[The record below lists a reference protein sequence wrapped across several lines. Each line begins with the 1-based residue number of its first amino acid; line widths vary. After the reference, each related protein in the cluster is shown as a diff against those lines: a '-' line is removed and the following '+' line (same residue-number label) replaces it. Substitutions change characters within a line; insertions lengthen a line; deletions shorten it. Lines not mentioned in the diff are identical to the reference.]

1 METIRRITRSGV
13 CLRVLLL
20 AAFTV
25 TITAQKPAPEVFT
38 LTVPNGPILTRLNAS
53 VTLPCELSPL
63 FNVEP
68 LEVRWYRSENSN
80 SPALLY
86 KDHKIQEAPVDP
98 RYRGRVSLTGG
109 LERGNVSLTLERVTL
124 EDRGEYVCHVSNER
138 WYEKANVYLSMN
150 VTGSAPVLSVASGG
164 GGQVNVT
171 CSSEGWSPQPKLT
184 WRNKEGTE
192 IKNEHVLFT
201 SDSQGLL
208 SVSSWLLYSPS
219 DSDWL
224 SCTISLSGE
233 KRESRIMPRAPMEGH
248 WSLGAFMTLLF
259 INLLVIFT
267 LIGLFIWNKKTGS
280 IRLSTSEK
288 NDNAEGKT
296 ESNERPAEEEN
307 LLEEGVKKTDMETE
321 TQTEFF
327 LKESATQTALRESF
341 PKVDIT
347 LDPRTAHSSQAVS
360 CCKKMVHCKKEGDH
374 ASTAHFVL
382 SENKFSSGQIY
393 WEVVVDSKCK
403 QTWYVGVTTTDAAQ
417 INKAIV
423 PLKPENGFWV
433 LRYKKGNGYCVSTD
447 PPTPFSGNENLETLG
462 VFLDCDRQIISF
474 YDADSAVH
482 LYSFAD
488 VSSNTF
494 AVFSPGFDTFPLK
507 IK

>member
-1 METIRRITRSGV
+1 MMRSGV
-13 CLRVLLL
+13 SLRVMIL
-20 AAFTV
+20 AALTV
-25 TITAQKPAPEVFT
+25 PIIVQSPETFT
-38 LTVPNGPILTRLNAS
+38 LMVPNGPILTWLNS
-53 VTLPCELSPL
+53 TVSLTCELSPL
-63 FNVEP
+63 FNAEP
-68 LEVRWYRSENSN
+68 LEVRWYRAKDFDST
-80 SPALLY
+80 ALLY
-86 KDHKIQEAPVDP
+86 KDHKIQEASVDP
-98 RYRGRVSLTGG
+98 HYRGRVSLTGE

-124 EDRGEYVCHVSNER
+124 EDRGEYVCYVSSEQ
-138 WYEKANVYLSMN
+138 WYDKAIVLLTVN
-150 VTGSAPVLSVASGG
+150 VTGSEPVLSVAEARGG
-164 GGQVNVT
+164 GGQVNIT
-171 CSSEGWSPQPKLT
+171 CSSEGWSPQPTLT
-184 WRNKEGTE
+184 WRNKDGTE
-192 IKNEHVLFT
+192 IRHGQVLNT
-201 SDSQGLL
+201 TDSQGLL